1 MAGYV
6 RWGVAPQPV
15 AGRPPCSG
23 LMGETHL
30 ILGIHLEIPTLNMV
44 VANLNGDVLNRVH
57 LADLARLVPDEAVS
71 RIVAYVRQVQTTYP
85 DRKLLGIGLAMPGFI
100 DPPTGKIL
108 YSIRAPQ
115 WQNFPLKGRLESE
128 LGLPVIIENDVDCM
142 TSAELAHA
150 KIPDTTNMMYL
161 GFSEGV
167 KLSMLFGGQLITGPF
182 GNTGIIGHMV
192 TTPDDIPEPT
202 SISGMCLAFDRR
214 VAELEH
220 PSETLQA
227 IAALGDRSE
236 KFKAILVTA
245 ESDPLCADIVTS
257 VLDPL
262 AAELSKLIQVLQP
275 ALLIIGGAL
284 SHLPPGLKVYMEK
297 TIRSSLPLLINN
309 HLVIRYASMVGSRV
323 AAVGAVYRFLQR
335 YDIERT

>member
-1 MAGYV
+1 
-6 RWGVAPQPV
+6 
-15 AGRPPCSG
+15 
-23 LMGETHL
+23 
-30 ILGIHLEIPTLNMV
+30 
-44 VANLNGDVLNRVH
+44 
-57 LADLARLVPDEAVS
+57 
-71 RIVAYVRQVQTTYP
+71 
-85 DRKLLGIGLAMPGFI
+85 
-100 DPPTGKIL
+100 
-108 YSIRAPQ
+108 
-115 WQNFPLKGRLESE
+115 
-128 LGLPVIIENDVDCM
+128 
-142 TSAELAHA
+142 
-150 KIPDTTNMMYL
+150 
-161 GFSEGV
+161 
-167 KLSMLFGGQLITGPF
+167 MLFGGQLITGPF
-182 GNTGIIGHMV
+182 GNTGIIGQNGH
-192 TTPDDIPEPT
+192 
-202 SISGMCLAFDRR
+202 RR
-214 VAELEH
+214 LMIFRNRRRSAASAWPLTGASPNWSRPKRNAAGH
-220 PSETLQA
+220 Y
-227 IAALGDRSE
+227 AALGDRSE